1 MSRALSVLGAAIWL
15 GVVVWSVLSLQSDAP
30 RMALIGAGLA
40 AMAPLIFVAGLR
52 RWALV
57 SATDPHPVMVS
68 VISGFGVVLA
78 MIAVNRYGE
87 QFETHVWAAGLALA
101 MWLIWVRWSWRARLD
116 ERR

>member
-68 VISGFGVVLA
+68 VISGSPS
-78 MIAVNRYGE
+78 RYGVGD
-87 QFETHVWAAGLALA
+87 QRLWRRASHDRGQS
-101 MWLIWVRWSWRARLD
+101 VRRAI
-116 ERR
+116 